1 MLFKA
6 ATVAQLSQFDE
17 IIDVR
22 TPAEFAED
30 HIPGAINC
38 PVMSDEERVRVGTLY
53 KQVSPFEARKVG
65 AAIAARNIA
74 RHLDEQFASHPKS
87 WRPLV
92 YCWRGGQRSGSMAII
107 LAQIGW
113 AAHQLQGGYK
123 AYRHQV
129 LDDLATLPAQLDL
142 RVIGGPTGSGKSR
155 LLQALAAS
163 GAQVLDLE
171 QLAVHRG
178 SVLGRLPDTDQ
189 PSQKGFDS
197 QLAAAIKALDPARPV
212 FVEAESKKIGFVS
225 LPDALFARMHASPC
239 LQVEAPLAA
248 RVAFLKQD
256 YDFYLAEPERLVTQL
271 GFLRNVHS
279 KAQLDAWYAMAHS
292 GDFDNL
298 VSELLVNHYD
308 PLYRRSQG
316 RHYTAEQQPLQLPA
330 LDDATLAEV
339 ARQLAA
345 GA

>member
-1 MLFKA
+1 MFFKL
-6 ATVAQLSQFDE
+6 ATVAQRHQFDE

-74 RHLDEQFASHPKS
+74 RHLDEQFARHPKS

-113 AAHQLQGGYK
+113 AAHQLEGGYK

-129 LDDLATLPAQLDL
+129 LADLATLPQQFRF
-142 RVIGGPTGSGKSR
+142 RVISGPTGSGKSR
-155 LLQALAAS
+155 LLAALAAQ

-171 QLAVHRG
+171 GLAAHRG
-178 SVLGRLPDTDQ
+178 SVLGRLPDVTQ
-189 PSQKGFDS
+189 PSQKRFDS
-197 QLAAAIKALDPARPV
+197 LLDVALQAFDPTRPV

-225 LPDALFARMHASPC
+225 LPDALYSRMHDSEC
-239 LQVEAPLAA
+239 LQLEVPLAA
-248 RVAFLKQD
+248 RVEFLKRD
-256 YDFYLAEPERLVTQL
+256 YDFYLSEPERLVTQL
-271 GFLRNVHS
+271 GFLRNVHG
-279 KAQLDAWYAMAHS
+279 KAQLEAWAALARG
-292 GDFDNL
+292 GDFDTL
-298 VSELLVNHYD
+298 VGELLTGHYD
-308 PLYRRSQG
+308 PLYLRSQG
-316 RHYTAEQQPLQLPA
+316 KHYTQAVQPLAVPA
-330 LDDATLAEV
+330 LDDATLQQV
-339 ARQLAA
+339 ASQLA
-345 GA
+345 G